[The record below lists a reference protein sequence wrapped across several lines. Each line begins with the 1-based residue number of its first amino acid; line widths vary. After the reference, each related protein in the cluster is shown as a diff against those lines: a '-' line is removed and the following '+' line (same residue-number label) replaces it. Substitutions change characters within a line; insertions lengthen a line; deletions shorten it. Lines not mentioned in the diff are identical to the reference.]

1 MLIKS
6 FKSQLILRVL
16 FLTAT
21 SVLFAFLVFKTE
33 FMFVPLA
40 VAFLGV
46 FQVFSLIRFM
56 EKTNRDL
63 SRFLLSIKFD
73 DTSQTFTSQGLGS
86 SFSELKD
93 GFNEVMKKLQQT
105 RSEKEVHARYIETI
119 IQHVGTGLLAFK
131 PSGRVDLINN
141 AAKKLLKVAGLR
153 NIRDMK
159 AESPEL
165 VDTLLNLKHGEKK
178 LVKLGK
184 EGEAGYLSIFAH
196 SFVIQDQEYTLISIQ
211 NIQEELEEK
220 EMEAW
225 QNLIRV
231 LTHEIMNSIT
241 PISSMTATLVDML
254 NKNEKEDRG
263 IEANMIDSEDLVD
276 MLDALKAIHRRSEG
290 LMNFVGTYRNMTL
303 IPTPKFKILP
313 LKNFLKRVEKLM
325 SNKLADRGIAF
336 KWSVSP
342 ESLELTADQ
351 DLMEQVMINLL
362 LNAISAV
369 TGRENPKINVSAFL
383 GAEGAIIIRVE
394 DNGVGIV
401 EGALEKIFI
410 PFFTT
415 KKQGSGIGL
424 SLSRQI
430 LRLHRAT
437 IRARS
442 IPNEKTTF
450 TLRFG

>member
-1 MLIKS
+1 MIKS

-16 FLTAT
+16 LLTAT
-21 SVLFAFLVFKTE
+21 LLLFAFIVYKME
-33 FMFVPLA
+33 FIFVPLA
-40 VAFLGV
+40 VAFLV
-46 FQVFSLIRFM
+46 VYQVFSLIRFM
-56 EKTNRDL
+56 DKTNRDL
-63 SRFLLSIKFD
+63 SRFFLSVRYD
-73 DTSQTFTSQGLGS
+73 DISQTFTSQGLGS
-86 SFSELKD
+86 SFSELKE
-93 GFNEVMKKLQQT
+93 GFNEVMKKLRQT
-105 RSEKEVHARYIETI
+105 RSEKEIHAKYLETI
-119 IQHVGTGLLAFK
+119 IQHVGIGLLVFK
-131 PSGRVDLINN
+131 PSGRVDLINS
-141 AAKKLLKVAGLR
+141 AAKKLLKVVGLMDIHEM
-153 NIRDMK
+153 NTK
-159 AESPEL
+159 STEL
-165 VDTLLNLKHGEKK
+165 VDTLLNLKHGDKK

-184 EGEAGYLSIFAH
+184 DGEAVYLSIFAH
-196 SFVIQDQEYTLISIQ
+196 TFILQEEKYILVSIQ

-254 NKNEKEDRG
+254 QKNETEDG
-263 IEANMIDSEDLVD
+263 GFETDTIDPGDLAD

-303 IPTPKFKILP
+303 IPAPQFRILP
-313 LKNFLKRVEKLM
+313 LMDFFKRIEKLM
-325 SNKLADRGIAF
+325 HGKLTDSGITYQ
-336 KWSVSP
+336 WSVDP
-342 ESLELTADQ
+342 ETLELTADH

-369 TGRENPKINVSAFL
+369 TGRENPRITVSAFL
-383 GAEGAIIIRVE
+383 AEEGAILIEVE

-430 LRLHRAT
+430 LRLHHAT

-442 IPNEKTTF
+442 TPYEKTTF